1 MRSKDALLELL
12 ETKTAQYQH
21 ASFVETDP
29 ISIPHRFSGK
39 EDREIAAFLAATISW
54 GTRKGIIK
62 NGFRL
67 MEWMDCSPAEFIRG
81 FSESDLD
88 PFRGFVHRTFNG
100 TDLITF
106 LYALKNIYERHG
118 GMEEVFRR
126 GAAMADEQDNLARD
140 VRRESASART
150 HGKASPGTD
159 DPGLVPGKKARLSSA
174 CGEEESEPGDIARHD
189 GRQQGRGGNSLAGEM
204 TTGRRVKTAIMHFRE
219 VFFELPH
226 ETRTRKHVSDPG
238 SGSAAKRLNMMLRW
252 LVRRDDAGV
261 DLGIW
266 DALSPA
272 DLVCPLDVHSG
283 RVARKLGLLKRK
295 QNDWK
300 AAGMLTQSLRRFD
313 PMDPVKYDFALFG
326 MGVFEGPLR
335 I

>member
-1 MRSKDALLELL
+1 MNAKDTLHELL
-12 ETKTAQYQH
+12 EKKTAQYQR
-21 ASFVETDP
+21 ASFVEADP

-62 NGFRL
+62 NGLRL
-67 MEWMDCSPAEFIRG
+67 MEWMDGSPSAFIRG
-81 FSESDLD
+81 FSERDLD

-100 TDLITF
+100 TDLVTF
-106 LYALKNIYERHG
+106 LYALKNIHERHG

-126 GAAMADEQDNLARD
+126 GAAMADEQDNDIAGGIG
-140 VRRESASART
+140 EGASAT
-150 HGKASPGTD
+150 PHGKASPGSD
-159 DPGLVPGKKARLSSA
+159 ARGIAPREDAGGSSHYSAEGKLKEAASRVTR
-174 CGEEESEPGDIARHD
+174 RHGGSGKSPSD
-189 GRQQGRGGNSLAGEM
+189 GMAVGHRAKM
-204 TTGRRVKTAIMHFRE
+204 AIMHFRE
-219 VFFELPH
+219 IFFELPH
-226 ETRTRKHVSDPG
+226 EGRTRKHVSDPG
-238 SGSAAKRLNMMLRW
+238 RGSAAKRLNMMLRW

-283 RVARKLGLLKRK
+283 RVARKLGLLHRK

-300 AAGMLTQSLRRFD
+300 AAGMLTESLRQFD
-313 PMDPVKYDFALFG
+313 PRDPVKYDFALFG
-326 MGVFEGPLR
+326 MGVFEGFE
-335 I
+335 

>member
-1 MRSKDALLELL
+1 MKEWLDEKSARYNRAE
-12 ETKTAQYQH
+12 
-21 ASFVETDP
+21 FVAIDP
-29 ISIPHRFSGK
+29 ISLPHRFSGK
-39 EDREIAAFLAATISW
+39 EDREIAAFLSATISW
-54 GTRKGIIK
+54 GTRKSIIK
-62 NGFRL
+62 NGLRL
-67 MEWMDCSPAEFIRG
+67 VEWMDCSPAAFIRG
-81 FSESDLD
+81 FSEGDLD

-100 TDLITF
+100 ADLVTF

-126 GAAMADEQDNLARD
+126 GVARAGGSQVPAGKSPADAMA
-140 VRRESASART
+140 VG
-150 HGKASPGTD
+150 H
-159 DPGLVPGKKARLSSA
+159 
-174 CGEEESEPGDIARHD
+174 
-189 GRQQGRGGNSLAGEM
+189 
-204 TTGRRVKTAIMHFRE
+204 RVKMAIMHFRE

-226 ETRTRKHVSDPG
+226 PVRTRKHVSDPG

-283 RVARKLGLLKRK
+283 RVARKLGLLNRK

-300 AAGMLTQSLRRFD
+300 AAVMLTERLRQMD
-313 PMDPVKYDFALFG
+313 PSDPVKYDFALFG
-326 MGVFEGPLR
+326 MGVFEGME
-335 I
+335 